1 MIHTVVSLCSPLF
14 ATGAL
19 WIGKWGGKVREGAEE
34 RLESRMNTHWM
45 AKNIHVLYDLCACNS
60 LKKNAGCPKN
70 V

>member
-34 RLESRMNTHWM
+34 RLESRMNTLGW
-45 AKNIHVLYDLCACNS
+45 
-60 LKKNAGCPKN
+60 PKIYTFYMIY
-70 V
+70 VRVTH